1 MISGSQD
8 QGPELSMDAAQ
19 LYREDLFTDRRAG
32 TIRRLTPVTR
42 DGDVDPSRAVLY
54 TGQAQLLTPV
64 GTLPLSF
71 EIPASSLGEAV
82 DGFAAQ
88 AKVAV
93 EEAVAELKELQR
105 EAASS
110 IVVPEAG
117 GGVGGGI
124 GGPGGLPGRG
134 KIQLR

>member
-8 QGPELSMDAAQ
+8 QGPDLSIEAAQ
-19 LYREDLFTDRRAG
+19 LYREDTFTDRKAG
-32 TIRRLTPVTR
+32 TIRRLTPVTK
-42 DGDVDPSRAVLY
+42 DGSTDSARQVLY
-54 TGQAQLLTPV
+54 MGQAQLLTPM
-64 GTLPLSF
+64 GALPLSF

-93 EEAVAELKELQR
+93 EQAVAELKELQR

-110 IVVPEAG
+110 IVVPETG
-117 GGVGGGI
+117 GGMGGL
-124 GGPGGLPGRG
+124 GGPGRVPGGG